1 MHGMLRAEREDEAP
15 LWEPSFPAAR
25 NGAAKSGAP
34 AQTAPLERS
43 AYGPKSTNWSLIG
56 LILAAHAALL
66 AGIVMFDVI
75 PIAKPKRAP
84 LVVTL
89 MALPTDPPP
98 QVPVEKVKP
107 TQQPKPE
114 LSSPVQIVQ
123 AQTVTPVMPVAVKVA
138 PAAPPVVTPPAPAG
152 PVSVSDLGSKMIAM
166 TPPRYPIES
175 RRRKE
180 QGTVVLSLLL
190 GLDGAVA
197 QITLAQSSGF
207 DRLDKAALEAV
218 RKWRWS
224 PTLRNGEPVAVR
236 GTVDIPFT
244 LKA

>member
-1 MHGMLRAEREDEAP
+1 MHGTVRMNVEDDADIWLPSSPFIREGIKR
-15 LWEPSFPAAR
+15 PAAAT
-25 NGAAKSGAP
+25 AA
-34 AQTAPLERS
+34 LERN
-43 AYGPKSTNWSLIG
+43 AYGGRRPNWPLIG
-56 LILAAHAALL
+56 LILGIHVALL
-66 AGIVMFDVI
+66 TGLILFDVI
-75 PIAKPKRAP
+75 PIAKPKPEP

-89 MALPTDPPP
+89 LALPTDPPP
-98 QVPVEKVKP
+98 QVPVEEVKP
-107 TQQPKPE
+107 VDQPKPQV
-114 LSSPVQIVQ
+114 SSPVQIVQ
-123 AQTVTPVMPVAVKVA
+123 IQAPSPVMPVTVQVA
-138 PAAPPVVTPPAPAG
+138 PVTPPVVTPPAPSG
-152 PVSVSDLGSKMIAM
+152 PVNVSNLGSKMVAM
-166 TPPRYPIES
+166 TPPRYPVES

-197 QITLAQSSGF
+197 QINLAQSSGF

-236 GTVDIPFT
+236 GTVDIPFI